1 MLGAPSRVEATPRL
15 KPDPPCLSVFP
26 RPSVP
31 REGCGG
37 RHPSSGCSSRR
48 SPPVPSAWSRSL
60 PNGLPKSEGA
70 RREPGGRDAGSVRR
84 TADRPARR
92 CVQRLGLRHGS
103 SGLRPCGSGTEG
115 SGTEGE
121 EAKARAK
128 PGLGRWAA
136 APARGGRAGT
146 EGARAS
152 VSPFCVRAPSAR
164 VRFPI
169 ESHHRPVRLGQLRPM
184 GTSVRQELFSVVQ
197 GKAGQRSHEGWC
209 RGRLAAPVA

>member
-37 RHPSSGCSSRR
+37 RHPSSGRSSRR

-60 PNGLPKSEGA
+60 PNGRPKSEGA
-70 RREPGGRDAGSVRR
+70 RREPGGGDAGSVRR

-115 SGTEGE
+115 RPRPERSRGSGGGQQRRPVGAERGP
-121 EAKARAK
+121 RA
-128 PGLGRWAA
+128 
-136 APARGGRAGT
+136 GGRLL
-146 EGARAS
+146 ARS
-152 VSPFCVRAPSAR
+152 VCGRRQLGCAFRSNP
-164 VRFPI
+164 
-169 ESHHRPVRLGQLRPM
+169 HHRPVRLGQLRPM
-184 GTSVRQELFSVVQ
+184 GTSVRQGLFSVVQ

>member
-37 RHPSSGCSSRR
+37 RHPSSGRSSRR

-60 PNGLPKSEGA
+60 PNSRPKSEGA
-70 RREPGGRDAGSVRR
+70 RREPGGGDAGSVRR

-92 CVQRLGLRHGS
+92 CVQRLGLRHS
-103 SGLRPCGSGTEG
+103 SWACGPVGVGTE
-115 SGTEGE
+115 EE

-146 EGARAS
+146 EGGRAS
-152 VSPFCVRAPSAR
+152 VSPFCVRTPSAR
-164 VRFPI
+164 VRCFPI

-184 GTSVRQELFSVVQ
+184 GTSVRQGLFSVVQ